1 MTLTP
6 TVGTH
11 VFSTEDY
18 EVRVA
23 SVTDAETKES
33 IFVYGLYN
41 SATGIR
47 EAELRALTT
56 AMVWATKVQ
65 ADLNEQRKVE
75 LTAAAIIEAMP
86 EADSVGDT
94 DLTIEEALAMAGDA
108 TPTLTEAELIAALD
122 GD

>member
-41 SATGIR
+41 TATGIR

-56 AMVWATKVQ
+56 AMVWCTKVQ
-65 ADLNEQRKVE
+65 ADLNEQRKME
-75 LTAAAIIEAMP
+75 EDAAAI
-86 EADSVGDT
+86 
-94 DLTIEEALAMAGDA
+94 LEALLPDEELTVPAPVEVA
-108 TPTLTEAELIAALD
+108 PVITEAEMKAALD
-122 GD
+122 GE